1 MDGPNPTIT
10 STSGSWL
17 AAVAPPAPGNPLLSN
32 SDSLVSVER
41 REAPLDVVQIGR
53 DGLTF
58 DHHENGRQRPPSHP
72 TASSTTQSC
81 TPNIV
86 RLADVQPARVQWLW
100 PGRFALGKLSLLVG
114 DPGLGKSFLTLDM
127 AARVS
132 QGMAWPDSPSEP
144 SPAGGVVL
152 VSAEDDLGDT
162 IRPRLDAAG
171 ADVERINALESVTRG
186 QGNDVPFSLPVDLPA
201 LERAIEQTP
210 GCRLVI
216 IDPITS
222 FLAGVDSHR
231 NAEVREALRPVSDLA
246 ARHGVAV
253 VAVSHLTKSVR
264 TRAIYR
270 TMGSL
275 AFTAAARAVWC
286 VTKDPADERRRL
298 FLPVKNNLAIDN
310 SGLAYR
316 LVTLDEG
323 GTPILDSDR
332 IPVVTWEMEPVRL
345 SVDDALMLHR
355 DDKGSG
361 ALATAIDWLQRALET
376 NDGQLEAGRVKQLA
390 QQEGISDR
398 TLRRARESL
407 GVETKPSGFR
417 GAWLW
422 TIPEAE
428 VEPLDSTL
436 QSWPTVPELAKSEE
450 LANSG
455 DLGHLSAKSPL

>member
-10 STSGSWL
+10 STSGGWL
-17 AAVAPPAPGNPLLSN
+17 AAVAPPAPGNSLLASN
-32 SDSLVSVER
+32 SHHPASSEL
-41 REAPLDVVQIGR
+41 RESPLDAVKIGH

-58 DHHENGRQRPPSHP
+58 EHHENVRRRPPSHAA
-72 TASSTTQSC
+72 ASSDSHYS

-86 RLADVQPARVQWLW
+86 RLAEVQPTNVQWLW
-100 PGRFALGKLSLLVG
+100 PRRFALGKLSLLVG

-132 QGMAWPDSPSEP
+132 RGGAWPDSPSEP

-231 NAEVREALRPVSDLA
+231 NADVREALRPVSDLA

-253 VAVSHLTKSVR
+253 VAVSHLTKSAR
-264 TRAIYR
+264 TPAIYR

-286 VTKDPADERRRL
+286 VIKDPADERRRL

-316 LVTLDEG
+316 LETLDEG

-422 TIPEAE
+422 TLPEAE
-428 VEPLDSTL
+428 V
-436 QSWPTVPELAKSEE
+436 
-450 LANSG
+450 
-455 DLGHLSAKSPL
+455 